1 MKDFYSHYY
10 AAIEHSQA
18 HAAFCERVFGRN
30 LGQHGFMDMQQLEL
44 LLAVTRLGPQSRV
57 LDLGCG
63 NGLIAEYIS
72 DCTGAHVAG
81 LDYIPDAIRQAQE
94 HTQAKADRLSFFV
107 GDINRL
113 ELAPRAFD
121 TILSIDTL
129 YFSQDY
135 VATIRQLKAALKPN
149 GQMAILF
156 SHGREPWVPKE
167 EFPKETLPPDQ
178 TPLADALKA
187 NGLAFRT
194 WDLTQQDY
202 RLAQL
207 RRQVLT
213 ELRPQFEAEGN
224 LFIYEN
230 RMGDAKGISQAIEDG
245 LHARYL
251 YHVTQVSH

>member
-1 MKDFYSHYY
+1 MQDFYNDYY

-44 LLAVTRLGPQSRV
+44 LLTVTRLGPQSRV

-81 LDYIPDAIRQAQE
+81 MDYIPEAIRQAQE
-94 HTQAKADRLSFFV
+94 RTIAKADRLGFFV
-107 GDINRL
+107 GDISQL
-113 ELAPRAFD
+113 ELASRAFD

-129 YFSQDY
+129 YFCQDY
-135 VATIRQLKAALKPN
+135 AATIRQLKAALEPN

-156 SHGREPWVPKE
+156 SHGREPWVSKE
-167 EFPKETLPPDQ
+167 EFPKETLPPDK

-187 NGLAFRT
+187 NGFAFRT

-202 RLAQL
+202 QLARL
-207 RRQVLT
+207 RKQVLV
-213 ELRPQFEAEGN
+213 ELRPQFEAEEI
-224 LFIYEN
+224 LFIYKN
-230 RMGDAKGISQAIEDG
+230 RMGDAEGISQAIEDG

-251 YHVTQVSH
+251 YHVTRISH